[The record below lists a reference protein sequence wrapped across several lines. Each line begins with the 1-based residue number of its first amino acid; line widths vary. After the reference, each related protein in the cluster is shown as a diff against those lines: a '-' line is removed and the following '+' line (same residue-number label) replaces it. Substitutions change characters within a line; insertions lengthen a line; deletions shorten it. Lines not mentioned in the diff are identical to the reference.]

1 MPKISNAEQ
10 QFIRSLAKKYAMKL
24 IVSPFNEGL
33 LIYSDTYE
41 SLYIRSA
48 RWKYCLKCG
57 EIESTEDML
66 DEHELKKMGTSNRK
80 KAHDRVHKCTMGV
93 NHFPVLITTSWYK
106 LKAFF
111 MTEKYAK
118 ALEKAGVKDIPY
130 QQPIVEKI
138 PVKSKAERLPE
149 GVKQDSTA

>member
-1 MPKISNAEQ
+1 MPKISKPEQ

-24 IVSPFNEGL
+24 VASPFNEGL

-66 DEHELKKMGTSNRK
+66 DEQELKKMSSSERK
-80 KAHDRVHKCTMGV
+80 KAEDRVHKCTMGV
-93 NHFPVLITTSWYK
+93 NHFPVLITTSWFK
-106 LKAFF
+106 LKDFF
-111 MTEKYAK
+111 MTDKYVK
-118 ALEKAGVKDIPY
+118 SLEKAGIKDIPY
-130 QQPIVEKI
+130 QKPITEHVTTKVKPDRIPEKI
-138 PVKSKAERLPE
+138 
-149 GVKQDSTA
+149 KQDGTT